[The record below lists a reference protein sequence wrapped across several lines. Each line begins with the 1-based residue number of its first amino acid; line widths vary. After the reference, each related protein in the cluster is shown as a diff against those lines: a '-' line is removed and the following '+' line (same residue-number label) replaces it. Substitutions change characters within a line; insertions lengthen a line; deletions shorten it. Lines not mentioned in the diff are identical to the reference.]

1 MNLKKPKFWD
11 YDKPNIYAYLFYP
24 LTFLINFINK
34 FKLKPKIKIRKIK
47 SICIGN
53 IYIGGTGKTSLSIKI
68 KKILDEKK
76 VKSCFVKKYYKNQID
91 EQKILKKYGK
101 LFISNKREDALHQ
114 AEEENYDVAI
124 LDDGLQDKSVDY
136 NLKFV
141 CFNNIN
147 WIGNG
152 MTIPSG
158 PLRESIENLKKYDH
172 VFLNG
177 NLENQEQLTN
187 KLLKIN
193 SNLIIHIG
201 EYKPINLNEFE
212 KNQKYLV
219 FSGIGNHHT
228 FVSMIKKN
236 GLQILEDIE
245 FADHYAYT
253 EKDIG
258 LILKK
263 ANNLKC
269 KVITTEK
276 DFLRLENIKTNEIRF
291 IKSELQIVNENK
303 LINYI
308 I

>member
-24 LTFLINFINK
+24 LTFFINFFNK
-34 FKLKPKIKIRKIK
+34 FKLKPKIKIRKIRT
-47 SICIGN
+47 ICIGN

-68 KKILDEKK
+68 KNILDEKK

-91 EQKILKKYGK
+91 EQKILKKHGR

-177 NLENQEQLTN
+177 NLENQERLTN
-187 KLLKIN
+187 QLLKIN